1 MGKPNI
7 TGFQMVLRRDECI
20 VPFERTQ
27 GTDTSQYLEEKK
39 STETPSVAA
48 SEGGYS
54 PNQASAWGCGSREE
68 LQRRC

>member
-20 VPFERTQ
+20 VPDERTQ
-27 GTDTSQYLEEKK
+27 GTDTSQYLEERK
-39 STETPSVAA
+39 STENPLVAA
-48 SEGGYS
+48 IERGYS
-54 PNQASAWGCGSREE
+54 PSQASAWGFVSEEE